1 MAEILGPC
9 HCSHGP
15 SFQSPRRP
23 KKCPI
28 CPLSR
33 EQTPTAPKAHC
44 SENTHSHWSC
54 YFNSDYRHHLWCW
67 ICRGCNK
74 SCLCPYAKQHTRT
87 LTQESMGKILQGV
100 SIFRTMVLR
109 SSQLFFSFSGQHA
122 VGQMGFQSSGTFSGL
137 LGFKNNWLS
146 EPWAVPEILKW
157 RLQSKV
163 LQEGRKTVC
172 SLWKMLR
179 LKLKVIIWT
188 SSCLRVSVSH
198 QVQKFE
204 YQ

>member
-67 ICRGCNK
+67 ICRGCHK

-109 SSQLFFSFSGQHA
+109 SSQLFFSFQDNMLLDKWAFSPVGHFLDCWGLRIIGYQSHGQSQKYWSE
-122 VGQMGFQSSGTFSGL
+122 GSSQKFC
-137 LGFKNNWLS
+137 K
-146 EPWAVPEILKW
+146 K
-157 RLQSKV
+157 
-163 LQEGRKTVC
+163 EGRLCVHCEKC
-172 SLWKMLR
+172 
-179 LKLKVIIWT
+179 
-188 SSCLRVSVSH
+188 
-198 QVQKFE
+198 
-204 YQ
+204 